1 MNPSF
6 SKPYRKLAQIPW
18 SVVEGLVQYQFM
30 IGERTGKKLPLTV
43 CVPVCFIPAK
53 KPQKQKQAVARKR
66 PRQPWTTEEE
76 TELKLL
82 FRKSYDTDRTPG
94 QREIE
99 KQMKIS
105 KRQGGLI
112 HMRKRDNIKKKI
124 STMLVK
130 ERKRRG
136 ERGSRKNS

>member
-1 MNPSF
+1 
-6 SKPYRKLAQIPW
+6 
-18 SVVEGLVQYQFM
+18 M